1 MSTLIRDALIIV
13 AVSVVG
19 VKFIQS
25 RSEVPPPL
33 PAEAAPRQATPQA
46 TAPAPRAQTTSG
58 GSVTLY
64 KTRGQFHTDGYVNSS
79 PVSFLVDTGASVV
92 ALTAEDARMAGLD
105 PARLDYS
112 VTVST
117 ANGTTRAAP
126 VTLDALSIGPIT
138 ERNVRAVVIETG
150 LDRSLLGMTFL
161 ERLQSFEARADTL
174 TLRL

>member
-1 MSTLIRDALIIV
+1 M
-13 AVSVVG
+13 
-19 VKFIQS
+19 
-25 RSEVPPPL
+25 
-33 PAEAAPRQATPQA
+33 
-46 TAPAPRAQTTSG
+46 
-58 GSVTLY
+58 
-64 KTRGQFHTDGYVNSS
+64 
-79 PVSFLVDTGASVV
+79 SFLVDTGASVV